1 MPFLAL
7 CYHRISSS
15 AAADPLAVTPEQL
28 RAHLQALTRRGL
40 AGVSLGAAWAAERS
54 RSGSRHIALT
64 FDDGT
69 ADFAETAWRLL
80 RAHGCT
86 ATLAVVTS
94 RVGRPA
100 DWDGPRGAPL
110 LDWPA
115 LRALAAEGVEVIAH
129 AHTHRP
135 LDTLAPAEALADL
148 RAARHALDDNLGAAA
163 GAGLAYPYGRVSP
176 ALAQAAQ
183 QAGYAWA
190 ATARGGRNTTATPA
204 HRLRRTLMHGRD
216 GALRFGL
223 KLWLGYAA
231 LIEWRM
237 DVRGLP

>member
-7 CYHRISSS
+7 CYHRISS
-15 AAADPLAVTPEQL
+15 AAADPLGVRPEQL
-28 RAHLQALTRRGL
+28 QAQLQALARRGL
-40 AGVSLGAAWAAERS
+40 VGVSLGAAWAAEHARAPG
-54 RSGSRHIALT
+54 RRIALT

-69 ADFAETAWRLL
+69 ADFADLAWPLL
-80 RAHGCT
+80 RAHGCA

-94 RVGRPA
+94 RVGRTA

-148 RAARHALDDNLGAAA
+148 RAARRALRDHLGGAA
-163 GAGLAYPYGRVSP
+163 GHGLAYPYGRVSP
-176 ALAQAAQ
+176 ALALAAQAA
-183 QAGYAWA
+183 GFAWA
-190 ATARGGRNTTATPA
+190 VTARGGRNTAATPA
-204 HRLRRTLMHGRD
+204 HRLRRTLLHGRD
-216 GALRFGL
+216 GALRLAL

-231 LIEWRM
+231 LVEWRM
-237 DVRGLP
+237 DLRGLP